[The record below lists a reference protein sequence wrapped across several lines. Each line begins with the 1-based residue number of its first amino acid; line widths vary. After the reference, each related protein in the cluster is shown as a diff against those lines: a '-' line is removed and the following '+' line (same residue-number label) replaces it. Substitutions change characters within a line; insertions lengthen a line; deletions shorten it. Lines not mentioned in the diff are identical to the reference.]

1 MCKVRG
7 VGLDLCEISRME
19 KDDVRARLL
28 RRCFT
33 EAESAYIVSRG
44 ASAAQTMAGVWAAKE
59 AALKALGVGLA
70 LPMTDIEVLHTP
82 TGQPCYHMM
91 GKAAELADGGRFH
104 LSITHEGSMAAA
116 VCVWEG

>member
-1 MCKVRG
+1 M
-7 VGLDLCEISRME
+7 GLDLCEISRME
-19 KDDVRARLL
+19 KDDMRARLL

-33 EAESAYIVSRG
+33 EAESAYIMSRG

-82 TGQPCYHMM
+82 TGQPYYHIM
-91 GKAAELADGGRFH
+91 GKAAALADGGSFL
-104 LSITHEGSMAAA
+104 LSITHDGGIAAA
-116 VCVWEG
+116 VCVWQG

>member
-7 VGLDLCEISRME
+7 LGLDLCEISRME
-19 KDDVRARLL
+19 KEDVRSRLL

-33 EAESAYIVSRG
+33 EAERAYIASRG

-82 TGQPCYHMM
+82 TGQPYFHMM
-91 GKAAELADGGRFH
+91 GKAAELANGGSFL
-104 LSITHEGSMAAA
+104 LSITHDGGMAAA